1 MITVR
6 TPPNA
11 RYFID
16 HDISK
21 VARHINYSFFLNL
34 KNMIKIIFIYIIYN
48 KKTIY
53 CIDIYII

>member
-1 MITVR
+1 MVITVR
-6 TPPNA
+6 TSPNA

-21 VARHINYSFFLNL
+21 MARHINYSFFINL
-34 KNMIKIIFIYIIYN
+34 KNMIKIIFIVIIYN

-53 CIDIYII
+53 